1 MTIPNS
7 RVESFLK
14 FIVLQFCPSTIVESI
29 RLHFGRKSQFS
40 ASLLKLL
47 SMNISRFGTVFIMFT
62 LMVMNSCTTG
72 HKSVGSKSATAVVAF
87 YNVEN
92 LFDTI
97 DDPLKIDEDFTPSG
111 KLQWNALRYNEKL
124 NRISEVMDM
133 LPGELP
139 VFIGLCE
146 IENNSVLQDLVKE
159 PALQVSAKKENYHIV
174 HADSPD
180 ERGIDV
186 AALYDA
192 SVLKDVTFQ
201 YFTIALPDPKDP
213 YTRDLLYVRG
223 KMDNEWIHFFVNHWP
238 SRSGGQAESE
248 PNRIAVAQM
257 LKTKV
262 DSIIAA
268 DAHAQIIIMGD
279 FNDHPVDRSVKEA
292 LGASDSQD
300 AVLFNHMYS
309 IHTSGTGSY
318 FYKGEWGALDQM
330 ITSHGLMQ
338 EKGWHVANGSAG
350 VLRDEKIL
358 FRDKDGVARPSR
370 TYAGDSYKG
379 GYSDHLPVFLNLV
392 K

>member
-1 MTIPNS
+1 MTIPK
-7 RVESFLK
+7 RMVESFFK

-29 RLHFGRKSQFS
+29 RLHFGRKSHFS

-47 SMNISRFGTVFIMFT
+47 YMNFARLEAVIVMFT
-62 LMVMNSCTTG
+62 LVVMNSCTTG
-72 HKSVGSKSATAVVAF
+72 QKAVGSKSATAVVAF

-97 DDPLKIDEDFTPSG
+97 DDPLKMDEDFTPNG
-111 KLQWNALRYNEKL
+111 KLQWNAARYHEKL

-133 LPGELP
+133 LPGDLP

-257 LKTKV
+257 LKAKV
-262 DSIIAA
+262 DSVMAA
-268 DAHAQIIIMGD
+268 DANAQIIIMGD
-279 FNDHPVDRSVKEA
+279 FNDHPVDKSLKEV
-292 LGASDSQD
+292 LGASESQD
-300 AVLFNHMYS
+300 AALFNHMYS
-309 IHTSGTGSY
+309 IHVGGKGSY

-330 ITSHGLMQ
+330 ITSHTLMQ
-338 EKGWHVANGSAG
+338 EKGWYVAVGSAG

-370 TYAGDSYKG
+370 SYAGDS
-379 GYSDHLPVFLNLV
+379 
-392 K
+392 